1 MAQRVLIICFCS
13 WLFSFFKKSYF
24 ESQSSLID
32 TFLTEDSLVNDT
44 SSNFRFLAA
53 TFFFSASVTVWS
65 VTVVSFIRW
74 KSRSRNFRFVAF
86 SGDFEL
92 STLLSSWSLSSL
104 SLLLMLSFKLWAD
117 FRDVR
122 LLTELTFGV
131 RSKETE
137 DDEEGGLIC
146 DFDDDLRLDNE
157 NLALDS
163 VDGDFLDDF
172 SVFK

>member
-1 MAQRVLIICFCS
+1 M
-13 WLFSFFKKSYF
+13 
-24 ESQSSLID
+24 
-32 TFLTEDSLVNDT
+32 
-44 SSNFRFLAA
+44 
-53 TFFFSASVTVWS
+53 
-65 VTVVSFIRW
+65 
-74 KSRSRNFRFVAF
+74 
-86 SGDFEL
+86 
-92 STLLSSWSLSSL
+92 
-104 SLLLMLSFKLWAD
+104 
-117 FRDVR
+117 
-122 LLTELTFGV
+122 

>member
-1 MAQRVLIICFCS
+1 
-13 WLFSFFKKSYF
+13 
-24 ESQSSLID
+24 
-32 TFLTEDSLVNDT
+32 
-44 SSNFRFLAA
+44 
-53 TFFFSASVTVWS
+53 
-65 VTVVSFIRW
+65 
-74 KSRSRNFRFVAF
+74 
-86 SGDFEL
+86 
-92 STLLSSWSLSSL
+92 
-104 SLLLMLSFKLWAD
+104 MLSFKLWAD